1 MFLNVLDT
9 GTGDFW
15 TGKVV
20 NRDSWFRTKLNHVGA
35 KLLIF
40 GSGAVSYSKS
50 TVCVTKL
57 LFKSNIK

>member
-1 MFLNVLDT
+1 
-9 GTGDFW
+9 
-15 TGKVV
+15 V

-40 GSGAVSYSKS
+40 GRGAVSYSKS